1 MVLTI
6 ITQLLL
12 VIGGITV
19 FMIGMKTMGSNLE
32 RAAGSSMRTMLAKV
46 SNNRFAG
53 VGIGAA
59 VTAIINSS
67 SATTVMI
74 VGFVN
79 VGLMSLT
86 QAGAIIMGANIGT
99 TISAQIMSLQSI
111 NINMAAGFS
120 AVAAAGLVIN
130 MTGKS
135 GRSKQIGNILIGIG
149 FIFIGLQFMSDA
161 VKVLTADEVIAPKL
175 DALFLSIDNPFLL
188 FLIGVVLTGLLQS
201 SAAITGILIALAGS
215 GLITIEQAMFITMGS
230 NIGTCATSLIASMGT
245 STNAKRAAVI
255 HLLFNVLGCAV
266 FFILMLAFQKYVVE
280 GIVFVSGGSVERQ
293 IANFHT
299 LFNLLTTLILLPFL
313 KPLVKLA
320 QVIVPERKKMQKQGD
335 FKYLDERIL
344 QTPAIAVAQLRK
356 EIVIMMDLAYLNFRR
371 AMKMIC
377 GGDLSEREE
386 SAETEKRI
394 NQYNTELTA
403 YCVRVSSCELSAHDE
418 FVIGS
423 YYHVIS
429 DSERIGDYAKHIVEY
444 AEELGGDEDAFTA
457 AAVEEI
463 KDLDEKI
470 DELYQMVRKTFD
482 ERDITMFE
490 KINDLKVS
498 VAIMKNADCDAH
510 IERLNRGEC
519 TPARG
524 AIFLQLLGNMERV
537 SGHMKNISN
546 SVMKSSARY
555 QKLLKTQGL
564 AENADSTVTQ

>member
-111 NINMAAGFS
+111 NINMAAVFS

-245 STNAKRAAVI
+245 STNARRAAVI

-280 GIVFVSGGSVERQ
+280 GIIFVSGGSVERQ

-299 LFNLLTTLILLPFL
+299 LFNLLTTLVLLPFL

-377 GGDLSEREE
+377 GGDLSERDE

-463 KDLDEKI
+463 KDLYEKI

-498 VAIMKNADCDAH
+498 IAILKNADCDAH

-555 QKLLKTQGL
+555 QKLLKTQGS
-564 AENADSTVTQ
+564 AENADASVTQ

>member
-111 NINMAAGFS
+111 NINMAAVFS

-175 DALFLSIDNPFLL
+175 DALFLSIGNPFLL

-245 STNAKRAAVI
+245 STNARRAAVI

-280 GIVFVSGGSVERQ
+280 GIIFVSGGSVERQ

-299 LFNLLTTLILLPFL
+299 LFNLLTTLVLLPFL

-377 GGDLSEREE
+377 GGDLSERDE

-463 KDLDEKI
+463 KDLYEKI

-498 VAIMKNADCDAH
+498 IAILKNADCDAH

-555 QKLLKTQGL
+555 QKLLKTQGS
-564 AENADSTVTQ
+564 AENADASVTQ

>member
-111 NINMAAGFS
+111 NINMAAVFS

-245 STNAKRAAVI
+245 STNARRAAVI

-280 GIVFVSGGSVERQ
+280 GIIFVSGGSVERQ

-299 LFNLLTTLILLPFL
+299 LFNLLTTLVLLPFL

-320 QVIVPERKKMQKQGD
+320 QVIVPERKKTQKQGD

-444 AEELGGDEDAFTA
+444 AEELGGDEDAFTS

-463 KDLDEKI
+463 KDLYEKI

-498 VAIMKNADCDAH
+498 IAILKNADCDAH

-555 QKLLKTQGL
+555 QKLLKTQGS
-564 AENADSTVTQ
+564 AENADASVTQ

>member
-111 NINMAAGFS
+111 NINMAAVFS

-245 STNAKRAAVI
+245 STNARRAAVI

-280 GIVFVSGGSVERQ
+280 GIIFVSGGSVERQ

-299 LFNLLTTLILLPFL
+299 LFNLLTTLVLLPFL

-320 QVIVPERKKMQKQGD
+320 QVIVPERKKTQKQGD

-377 GGDLSEREE
+377 GGDLSERDE

-463 KDLDEKI
+463 KDLYEKI

-498 VAIMKNADCDAH
+498 IAILQNADCDAH

-555 QKLLKTQGL
+555 QKLLKTQGS
-564 AENADSTVTQ
+564 AENADASVTQ

>member
-111 NINMAAGFS
+111 NINMAAVFS

-245 STNAKRAAVI
+245 STNARRAAVI

-280 GIVFVSGGSVERQ
+280 GIIFVSGGSVERQ

-299 LFNLLTTLILLPFL
+299 LFNLLTTLVLLPFL

-320 QVIVPERKKMQKQGD
+320 QVIVPERKKTQKQGD

-356 EIVIMMDLAYLNFRR
+356 EIVIMMDLSYLNFRR

-386 SAETEKRI
+386 SVETEKRI

-463 KDLDEKI
+463 KDLYEKI

-498 VAIMKNADCDAH
+498 IAILKNADCDAH

-555 QKLLKTQGL
+555 QKLLKTQGS
-564 AENADSTVTQ
+564 AENADASVTQ

>member
-6 ITQLLL
+6 ITQLFL

-111 NINMAAGFS
+111 NINMAAVFS

-130 MTGKS
+130 MTGRS

-377 GGDLSEREE
+377 GGDLSESEE

>member
-111 NINMAAGFS
+111 NINMAAVFS

-245 STNAKRAAVI
+245 STNARRAAVI

-266 FFILMLAFQKYVVE
+266 FFILMLAFQKYVVG
-280 GIVFVSGGSVERQ
+280 GIIFVSGGSVERQ

-299 LFNLLTTLILLPFL
+299 LFNLLTTLVLLPFL

-320 QVIVPERKKMQKQGD
+320 QVIVPERKKTQKQGD

-377 GGDLSEREE
+377 GGDLSERDE

-463 KDLDEKI
+463 KDLYEKI

-498 VAIMKNADCDAH
+498 IAILKNADCDAH

-555 QKLLKTQGL
+555 QKLLKTQGS
-564 AENADSTVTQ
+564 AENADASVTQ

>member
-111 NINMAAGFS
+111 NINMAAVFS
-120 AVAAAGLVIN
+120 AVAATGLVIN

-175 DALFLSIDNPFLL
+175 DALFLSIGNPFLL

-245 STNAKRAAVI
+245 STNARRAAVI

-280 GIVFVSGGSVERQ
+280 GIIFVSGGSVERQ

-299 LFNLLTTLILLPFL
+299 LFNLLTTLVLLPFL

-320 QVIVPERKKMQKQGD
+320 QVIVPERKKTQKQGD

-377 GGDLSEREE
+377 GGDLSERDE

-444 AEELGGDEDAFTA
+444 AEELGGDEDAFTS

-463 KDLDEKI
+463 KDLYEKI

-498 VAIMKNADCDAH
+498 IAILKNADCDAH

-555 QKLLKTQGL
+555 QKLLKTQGS
-564 AENADSTVTQ
+564 AENADASVTQ

>member
-111 NINMAAGFS
+111 NINMAAVFS

-201 SAAITGILIALAGS
+201 SAAIKYKKDVCKTDKRRYELADR
-215 GLITIEQAMFITMGS
+215 M
-230 NIGTCATSLIASMGT
+230 
-245 STNAKRAAVI
+245 
-255 HLLFNVLGCAV
+255 VL
-266 FFILMLAFQKYVVE
+266 
-280 GIVFVSGGSVERQ
+280 
-293 IANFHT
+293 
-299 LFNLLTTLILLPFL
+299 
-313 KPLVKLA
+313 
-320 QVIVPERKKMQKQGD
+320 
-335 FKYLDERIL
+335 
-344 QTPAIAVAQLRK
+344 
-356 EIVIMMDLAYLNFRR
+356 
-371 AMKMIC
+371 
-377 GGDLSEREE
+377 
-386 SAETEKRI
+386 
-394 NQYNTELTA
+394 
-403 YCVRVSSCELSAHDE
+403 
-418 FVIGS
+418 
-423 YYHVIS
+423 
-429 DSERIGDYAKHIVEY
+429 
-444 AEELGGDEDAFTA
+444 
-457 AAVEEI
+457 
-463 KDLDEKI
+463 
-470 DELYQMVRKTFD
+470 
-482 ERDITMFE
+482 
-490 KINDLKVS
+490 
-498 VAIMKNADCDAH
+498 
-510 IERLNRGEC
+510 
-519 TPARG
+519 
-524 AIFLQLLGNMERV
+524 
-537 SGHMKNISN
+537 
-546 SVMKSSARY
+546 
-555 QKLLKTQGL
+555 
-564 AENADSTVTQ
+564 

>member
-111 NINMAAGFS
+111 NINMAAVFS

-245 STNAKRAAVI
+245 STNARRAAVI

-280 GIVFVSGGSVERQ
+280 GIIFVSGGSVERQ

-299 LFNLLTTLILLPFL
+299 LFNLLTTLVLLPFL

-320 QVIVPERKKMQKQGD
+320 QVIVPEREKNAETGRFQ
-335 FKYLDERIL
+335 IS
-344 QTPAIAVAQLRK
+344 
-356 EIVIMMDLAYLNFRR
+356 RR
-371 AMKMIC
+371 AYFADARHR
-377 GGDLSEREE
+377 GGAVEKGDRHYDGSFLSQFPPR
-386 SAETEKRI
+386 
-394 NQYNTELTA
+394 
-403 YCVRVSSCELSAHDE
+403 
-418 FVIGS
+418 
-423 YYHVIS
+423 
-429 DSERIGDYAKHIVEY
+429 
-444 AEELGGDEDAFTA
+444 DED
-457 AAVEEI
+457 
-463 KDLDEKI
+463 DLRGRSF
-470 DELYQMVRKTFD
+470 RK
-482 ERDITMFE
+482 
-490 KINDLKVS
+490 
-498 VAIMKNADCDAH
+498 
-510 IERLNRGEC
+510 G
-519 TPARG
+519 
-524 AIFLQLLGNMERV
+524 
-537 SGHMKNISN
+537 
-546 SVMKSSARY
+546 
-555 QKLLKTQGL
+555 
-564 AENADSTVTQ
+564 

>member
-111 NINMAAGFS
+111 NINMAAVFS

-175 DALFLSIDNPFLL
+175 AALFLSIGNPFLL

-245 STNAKRAAVI
+245 STNARRAAVI

-280 GIVFVSGGSVERQ
+280 GIIFVSGGSVERQ

-299 LFNLLTTLILLPFL
+299 LFNLLTTLVLLPFL

-377 GGDLSEREE
+377 GGDLSERDE

-463 KDLDEKI
+463 KDLYEKI

-498 VAIMKNADCDAH
+498 IAILKNADCDAH

-555 QKLLKTQGL
+555 QKLLKTQGS
-564 AENADSTVTQ
+564 AENADASVTQ

>member
-111 NINMAAGFS
+111 NINMAAVFS

-245 STNAKRAAVI
+245 STNARRAAVI

-280 GIVFVSGGSVERQ
+280 GIIFVSGGSIERQ

-299 LFNLLTTLILLPFL
+299 LFNLLTTLVLLPFL

-320 QVIVPERKKMQKQGD
+320 QVIVPERKKTQKQGD

-377 GGDLSEREE
+377 GGDLSERDE

-444 AEELGGDEDAFTA
+444 AEELGGDEDAFTS

-463 KDLDEKI
+463 KDLYEKI

-498 VAIMKNADCDAH
+498 IAILKNADCDAH

-555 QKLLKTQGL
+555 QKLLKTQGS
-564 AENADSTVTQ
+564 AENADASVTQ

>member
-111 NINMAAGFS
+111 NINMAAVFS

-245 STNAKRAAVI
+245 STNARRAAVI

-280 GIVFVSGGSVERQ
+280 GIIFVSGGSVERQ

-299 LFNLLTTLILLPFL
+299 LFNLLTTLVLLPFL

-320 QVIVPERKKMQKQGD
+320 QVIVPERKKTQKQGD

-377 GGDLSEREE
+377 GGDLSERDE

-463 KDLDEKI
+463 KDLYEKI

-498 VAIMKNADCDAH
+498 IAILKNADCDAH

-519 TPARG
+519 TTARG

-555 QKLLKTQGL
+555 QKLLKTQGS
-564 AENADSTVTQ
+564 AENADASVTQ

>member
-111 NINMAAGFS
+111 NINMAAVFS

-161 VKVLTADEVIAPKL
+161 VKVLTADEAITPKL

-245 STNAKRAAVI
+245 STNARRAAVI

-280 GIVFVSGGSVERQ
+280 GIIFVSGGSVERQ

-299 LFNLLTTLILLPFL
+299 LFNLLTTLVLLPFL

-320 QVIVPERKKMQKQGD
+320 QVIVPERKKTQKQGD

-377 GGDLSEREE
+377 GGDLSERDE

-463 KDLDEKI
+463 KDLYEKI

-498 VAIMKNADCDAH
+498 IAILKNADCDAH

-555 QKLLKTQGL
+555 QKLLKTQGS
-564 AENADSTVTQ
+564 AENADASVTQ

>member
-111 NINMAAGFS
+111 NINMAAVFS

>member
-6 ITQLLL
+6 ITQLFL

-111 NINMAAGFS
+111 NINMAAVFS

-130 MTGKS
+130 MTGRS

>member
-111 NINMAAGFS
+111 NINMAAVFS

-245 STNAKRAAVI
+245 STNARRAAVI

-266 FFILMLAFQKYVVE
+266 FFILMLAFQ
-280 GIVFVSGGSVERQ
+280 IS
-293 IANFHT
+293 
-299 LFNLLTTLILLPFL
+299 
-313 KPLVKLA
+313 
-320 QVIVPERKKMQKQGD
+320 
-335 FKYLDERIL
+335 
-344 QTPAIAVAQLRK
+344 
-356 EIVIMMDLAYLNFRR
+356 RR
-371 AMKMIC
+371 AHFADARHR
-377 GGDLSEREE
+377 GGAVEKGDRHYDGSRLSQFPPR
-386 SAETEKRI
+386 
-394 NQYNTELTA
+394 
-403 YCVRVSSCELSAHDE
+403 
-418 FVIGS
+418 
-423 YYHVIS
+423 
-429 DSERIGDYAKHIVEY
+429 
-444 AEELGGDEDAFTA
+444 DED
-457 AAVEEI
+457 
-463 KDLDEKI
+463 DLWGRSF
-470 DELYQMVRKTFD
+470 RK
-482 ERDITMFE
+482 
-490 KINDLKVS
+490 
-498 VAIMKNADCDAH
+498 
-510 IERLNRGEC
+510 G
-519 TPARG
+519 
-524 AIFLQLLGNMERV
+524 
-537 SGHMKNISN
+537 
-546 SVMKSSARY
+546 
-555 QKLLKTQGL
+555 
-564 AENADSTVTQ
+564 

>member
-111 NINMAAGFS
+111 NINMAAVFS

-245 STNAKRAAVI
+245 STNARRAAVI

-280 GIVFVSGGSVERQ
+280 GIIFVSGGSVERQ

-299 LFNLLTTLILLPFL
+299 LFNLLTTLVLLPFL

-320 QVIVPERKKMQKQGD
+320 QVIVPERKKTQKQGD

-463 KDLDEKI
+463 KDLYEKI

-498 VAIMKNADCDAH
+498 IAILKNADCDAH

-555 QKLLKTQGL
+555 QKLLKTQGS
-564 AENADSTVTQ
+564 AENADASVTQ

>member
-111 NINMAAGFS
+111 NINMAAVFS

-175 DALFLSIDNPFLL
+175 DALFLSIGNPFLL

-245 STNAKRAAVI
+245 STNARRAAVI

-280 GIVFVSGGSVERQ
+280 GIIFVSGGSVERQ

-299 LFNLLTTLILLPFL
+299 LFNLLTTLVLLPFL

-377 GGDLSEREE
+377 GGDLSERDE

-463 KDLDEKI
+463 KDLYEKI
-470 DELYQMVRKTFD
+470 VELYQMVRKTFD

-498 VAIMKNADCDAH
+498 IAILKNADCDAH

-555 QKLLKTQGL
+555 QKLLKTQGS
-564 AENADSTVTQ
+564 AENADASVTQ

>member
-111 NINMAAGFS
+111 NINMAAVFS

-245 STNAKRAAVI
+245 STNARRAAVI

-280 GIVFVSGGSVERQ
+280 GIIFVSGGSVERQ

-299 LFNLLTTLILLPFL
+299 LFNLLTTLVLLPFL

-320 QVIVPERKKMQKQGD
+320 QVIVPERKKTQKQGD

-377 GGDLSEREE
+377 GGDLSERDE

-403 YCVRVSSCELSAHDE
+403 YCVRVSSCELSAHEE
-418 FVIGS
+418 FVNGS
-423 YYHVIS
+423 YYQVIS
-429 DSERIGDYAKHIVEY
+429 DRERIGDYAKHIVEY

-463 KDLDEKI
+463 KDLYEKI

-498 VAIMKNADCDAH
+498 IAILKNADCDAH
-510 IERLNRGEC
+510 IELLNRGEC

-555 QKLLKTQGL
+555 QKLLKTQGS
-564 AENADSTVTQ
+564 AENADASVTQ

>member
-79 VGLMSLT
+79 VGLMSD
-86 QAGAIIMGANIGT
+86 AGGRIIMGANIGT

-111 NINMAAGFS
+111 NINMAAVFS
-120 AVAAAGLVIN
+120 AVAATGLVIN

-175 DALFLSIDNPFLL
+175 DALFLSIGNPFLL

-245 STNAKRAAVI
+245 STNARRAAVI
-255 HLLFNVLGCAV
+255 HLLFNVLA
-266 FFILMLAFQKYVVE
+266 A
-280 GIVFVSGGSVERQ
+280 
-293 IANFHT
+293 
-299 LFNLLTTLILLPFL
+299 PF
-313 KPLVKLA
+313 
-320 QVIVPERKKMQKQGD
+320 
-335 FKYLDERIL
+335 
-344 QTPAIAVAQLRK
+344 
-356 EIVIMMDLAYLNFRR
+356 
-371 AMKMIC
+371 
-377 GGDLSEREE
+377 
-386 SAETEKRI
+386 
-394 NQYNTELTA
+394 
-403 YCVRVSSCELSAHDE
+403 SS
-418 FVIGS
+418 F
-423 YYHVIS
+423 
-429 DSERIGDYAKHIVEY
+429 
-444 AEELGGDEDAFTA
+444 
-457 AAVEEI
+457 
-463 KDLDEKI
+463 
-470 DELYQMVRKTFD
+470 
-482 ERDITMFE
+482 
-490 KINDLKVS
+490 
-498 VAIMKNADCDAH
+498 
-510 IERLNRGEC
+510 
-519 TPARG
+519 
-524 AIFLQLLGNMERV
+524 
-537 SGHMKNISN
+537 
-546 SVMKSSARY
+546 
-555 QKLLKTQGL
+555 
-564 AENADSTVTQ
+564 

>member
-111 NINMAAGFS
+111 NINMAAVFS

-201 SAAITGILIALAGS
+201 SAAITCILIALAGS

-245 STNAKRAAVI
+245 STNARRAAVI

-280 GIVFVSGGSVERQ
+280 GIIFVSGGSVERQ

-299 LFNLLTTLILLPFL
+299 LFNLLTTLVLLPFL

-320 QVIVPERKKMQKQGD
+320 QVIVPERKKTQKQGD

-377 GGDLSEREE
+377 GGDLSERDE

-444 AEELGGDEDAFTA
+444 AEELGGDEDAFTS

-463 KDLDEKI
+463 KDLYEKI

-498 VAIMKNADCDAH
+498 IAILKNADCDAH

-555 QKLLKTQGL
+555 QKLLKTQGS
-564 AENADSTVTQ
+564 AENADASVTQ

>member
-111 NINMAAGFS
+111 NINMAAVFS

-245 STNAKRAAVI
+245 STNARRAAVI

-280 GIVFVSGGSVERQ
+280 GIIFVSGGSVERQ

-299 LFNLLTTLILLPFL
+299 LFNLLTTLVLLPFL

-320 QVIVPERKKMQKQGD
+320 QVIVPERKKTQKQGD

-377 GGDLSEREE
+377 GGDLSERDE

-463 KDLDEKI
+463 KDLYEKI

-498 VAIMKNADCDAH
+498 IAILKNADCDAH

-555 QKLLKTQGL
+555 QKLLKTQGS
-564 AENADSTVTQ
+564 AENADASVTQ